1 MTLKEYLVQYC
12 DMKTEI
18 RNLEKR
24 ISDLERENNK
34 YSIVQTSSL
43 EPPFC
48 LQEIKID
55 HTDFRK
61 KKEIQKQKCILDERY
76 IKLLELQTKVE
87 EEVSKLP
94 TSRLRMI
101 FEFRYID
108 NLSWQQVAWKIGNNA
123 TEDSVKKEHYRYL
136 EKTDC

>member
-1 MTLKEYLVQYC
+1 MTLKEYLTQYC
-12 DMKTEI
+12 DIKVEI

-24 ISDLERENNK
+24 IADLEKKNNK
-34 YSIVQTSSL
+34 YSIVQASSL

-76 IKLLELQTKVE
+76 FRLLELQTKVE
-87 EEVSKLP
+87 EEISKLP

-108 NLSWQQVAWKIGNNA
+108 NLSWQQVAWRIGNRA
-123 TEDSVKKEHYRYL
+123 TEDSVRKECERHL
-136 EKTDC
+136 ESIK